1 MKTKIKV
8 FVSYAKS
15 NKAAKQQF
23 MAMLSD
29 YAGAGARFS
38 ESALTGRKDE

>member
-1 MKTKIKV
+1 MKRKIKV

-29 YAGAGARFS
+29 YAGADASG
-38 ESALTGRKDE
+38 ESCLTGHNDG